1 MHYWLVSIFE
11 QTPVDKVT
19 DTRFQCIA
27 RELLRRGHTV
37 TFFASTFKHNTKNQR
52 YSETTVISVE
62 EGFTM
67 VYIKSAAYRKNISV
81 RRMSAHWQFARDAVS
96 AFPEYEKPDR
106 ILVAF
111 PPISLAFSTAIWARS
126 QKIPVFIDIIDPW
139 PDIFRKPLRS
149 LPAFVQNA
157 LLFPMERKVRTLFKT
172 VDGVTAISRQY
183 IDWARKYNS
192 ELYPAD
198 CFYPAVD
205 FEGMQRQLKEAAQ
218 SGLKDESPFCVI
230 YAGSLASSYDIP
242 AILQAAGWLERKYGQ
257 AIRFLIAGA
266 GPQAESIKEYE
277 QAHGNLVYLGRLSK
291 QELMRQYYLSDAGL
305 TQHIKGASQSVTYKL
320 FDLLAC
326 GLPIFN
332 SLESEMKDIILD
344 NQVGFFNE
352 PGNGIQLAENI
363 ERLYLDKGLQQRYR
377 DNALRLT
384 RSQGDSR
391 VVYGRLVD
399 FFLGSTNSASRV
411 SAD

>member
-1 MHYWLVSIFE
+1 MHCWLVSIFE

-52 YSETTVISVE
+52 FSGTTVVAVE

-67 VYIKSAAYRKNISV
+67 VYIKSAAYRENISV

-96 AFPEYEKPDR
+96 VFSAYEKPDR

-111 PPISLAFSTAIWARS
+111 PPISLAYSTAIWARS

-149 LPAFVQNA
+149 LPTFVQSA
-157 LLFPMERKVRTLFKT
+157 LLFPMERKVRKLFKT

-183 IDWARKYNS
+183 ISWARSYNPNL
-192 ELYPAD
+192 EKAE

-205 FEGMQRQLKEAAQ
+205 FEGMQLQLQDACRSGLKEAH
-218 SGLKDESPFCVI
+218 PFSVI
-230 YAGSLASSYDIP
+230 YAGSLASSYDLP
-242 AILQAAGWLERKYGQ
+242 AILQAAALLEQKYDR

-266 GPQAESIKEYE
+266 GPQADLVREYE
-277 QAHGNLVYLGRLSK
+277 KQHANLVYLGRLNK
-291 QELMRQYYLSDAGL
+291 KELMRQYYLSDAGL

-344 NQVGFFNE
+344 NEVGFFNE
-352 PGNGIQLAENI
+352 PGNGVQLAENI
-363 ERLYLDKGLQQRYR
+363 ERLYLDKALQQHYR
-377 DNALRLT
+377 ENAIRLT
-384 RSQGDSR
+384 RSQGDSS
-391 VVYGRLVD
+391 VVYSRLVD
-399 FFLGSTNSASRV
+399 FFLGSTNSVAYV